1 VLARLAVLAA
11 LTATLA
17 SCGGGD
23 DEPTET
29 AQTPAPTATPTAN
42 PTTGDQPAETPAPPT
57 SGANAY
63 IGSIAVDPKDG
74 TVVLGTGLGLFRLE
88 KGAKQAKRVT
98 GELQG
103 PDGSGSVSSNLVVR
117 YAAPGELIASGHP
130 EGSGGLPENLGII
143 RSRDAGKTWE
153 PVIEMGVS
161 DYHILQAAGKRVVG
175 VKVDETD
182 VQVTAD
188 VTSGFESR
196 TPPELPLDVVFDPQD
211 PKRMVVA
218 TKQGTFTS
226 GDEGATWRPRD
237 PIATEQLAWLKSD
250 VLYRGDPG
258 GVIKLS
264 ADGGES
270 WKDVGTVGMP
280 INELAVDAGGA
291 LYASVAGGEVKHSTD
306 GGKTWSRLVKLQ

>member
-11 LTATLA
+11 LTVGVAG
-17 SCGGGD
+17 CGGGD
-23 DEPTET
+23 DPAET
-29 AQTPAPTATPTAN
+29 TRTPAATATPTAS
-42 PTTGDQPAETPAPPT
+42 PTTGEPAQTTPAPPT
-57 SGANAY
+57 SGANAF

-74 TVVLGTGLGLFRLE
+74 TVILGTGLGLFRLE
-88 KGAKQAKRVT
+88 KGAKQAKRVS

-103 PDGSGSVSSNLVVR
+103 PDGSGEVSSNLVVR

-130 EGSGGLPENLGII
+130 EGSGGLPENLGIM
-143 RSRDAGKTWE
+143 RSRDAGDTWE
-153 PVIEMGVS
+153 PVIELGVS
-161 DYHILQAAGKRVVG
+161 DYHILQATGKRVVG
-175 VKVDETD
+175 VKADEGD
-182 VQVTAD
+182 IQVSSD
-188 VTSGFESR
+188 VTNGFEPR
-196 TPPELPLDVVFDPQD
+196 TPPETPLDVAFDPQD
-211 PKRMVVA
+211 PERMIVA

-226 GDEGATWRPRD
+226 ADEGGSWRPRD
-237 PIATEQLAWLKSD
+237 GIATEQLAWLKSD

-291 LYASVAGGEVKHSTD
+291 LYASVAGGEVKRSTD
-306 GGKTWSRLVKLQ
+306 GGRTWSRLVKLQ

>member
-1 VLARLAVLAA
+1 MLARLVVLAA
-11 LTATLA
+11 IVATLA
-17 SCGGGD
+17 GCGGE
-23 DEPTET
+23 DEPADT
-29 AQTPAPTATPTAN
+29 AQTPAATATPTPN
-42 PTTGDQPAETPAPPT
+42 PTTGDEPATTPAPPT

-63 IGSIAVDPKDG
+63 IGSIAVDAKDG
-74 TVVLGTGLGLFRLE
+74 TVMLGTGLGLFRLE
-88 KGAKQAKRVT
+88 TGAKQAKRVT

-117 YAAPGELIASGHP
+117 YAAPGELLASGHP

-143 RSRDAGKTWE
+143 RSRDAGNTWE

-175 VKVDETD
+175 VKAEETD
-182 VQVTAD
+182 IQVSAD

-196 TPPELPLDVVFDPQD
+196 TPPELPLDVAFDPQD
-211 PKRMVVA
+211 PKRMIVA

-226 GDEGATWRPRD
+226 RDEGGSWRPRD

-258 GVIKLS
+258 GIIKLS

-270 WKDVGTVGMP
+270 WNDVGTVGMP